1 MHNIKDI
8 RKDIDNFKNTIK
20 NRNVDVDFD
29 QILNL
34 DEENRKLIQEKEKLE
49 MEKKSISKSKDETLF
64 EKSKEISN
72 KIDDLSKNQKNV
84 KDQLDQILSNIPNLP
99 LNDVPVGKDENSNKE
114 VVKSGKIKEMSFKP
128 KSHYEIGEKLN
139 MLDFDLATKTTGSRF
154 VFVKDK
160 LASLERAIS
169 NFMIDTHV
177 NNNGYT
183 EISPPL
189 MATDNTMFGTGQLPK
204 FENDQFEIK
213 FDDKNDRKFL
223 IPTAE
228 VILTN
233 MVKNQILNLKSL
245 PMRLVASTPCF
256 RKEAGSYGKDTKG
269 MIRQHQ
275 FYKVELVSIVENN
288 KCIEELERM
297 TNCATKILD
306 DLQLPYRKI
315 ILSTGDMGFS
325 AEKTYDIEVWLPSE
339 NKYREISSCSSC
351 GTFQAKRMKARYKN
365 NNNENEFVGTLN
377 GRLVAS
383 TPCFRKEAGSYGKD
397 TKGMIRQHQFYKV
410 ELVSIVENNKCIEE
424 LERMTNCA
432 TKILDDLQLPY
443 RKIILSTGDM
453 GFSAEKTYDIE
464 VWLPSENKYREIS
477 SCSSCGTFQAK
488 RMKARYKNN
497 NNENE
502 FVGTLNGSGL
512 AVGRTLIA
520 ILENY
525 QTEDGSI
532 IIPEKLRPYMN
543 NMEKIGIN

>member
-8 RKDIDNFKNTIK
+8 RKNFDEFKK
-20 NRNVDVDFD
+20 FMKLRNVD
-29 QILNL
+29 LNL
-34 DEENRKLIQEKEKLE
+34 DNILSLDENNRNLIQKKESLE
-49 MEKKSISKSKDETLF
+49 MEKKNISKNKDQKMF
-64 EKSKEISN
+64 AKSKELSL
-72 KIDDLSKNQKNV
+72 KIDDLSKKQTLLK
-84 KDQLDQILSNIPNLP
+84 KQLDNLLSSIPNMP
-99 LNDVPVGKDENSNKE
+99 LKDVPPGKNENDNKE
-114 VVKSGKIKEMSFKP
+114 ILKVGEIKNFNFKP

-160 LASLERAIS
+160 LASLERALS
-169 NFMIDTHV
+169 NFMIDTHTKI
-177 NNNGYT
+177 NGYT

-189 MATDNTMFGTGQLPK
+189 LATVETMFGTGQLPK

-213 FDDKNDRKFL
+213 LDEKEERKFL

-233 MVKNQILNLKSL
+233 MVKNQIINLNSL
-245 PMRLVASTPCF
+245 PMRIVASTPCF

-288 KCIEELERM
+288 KCLEELERM
-297 TNCATKILD
+297 TNTATMILD
-306 DLQLPYRKI
+306 KLKLPYRKI

-339 NKYREISSCSSC
+339 NMYREISSCSSC
-351 GTFQAKRMKARYKN
+351 GTFQARRMKARYKN
-365 NNNENEFVGTLN
+365 
-377 GRLVAS
+377 
-383 TPCFRKEAGSYGKD
+383 KD
-397 TKGMIRQHQFYKV
+397 NVT
-410 ELVSIVENNKCIEE
+410 
-424 LERMTNCA
+424 
-432 TKILDDLQLPY
+432 D
-443 RKIILSTGDM
+443 
-453 GFSAEKTYDIE
+453 
-464 VWLPSENKYREIS
+464 
-477 SCSSCGTFQAK
+477 
-488 RMKARYKNN
+488 
-497 NNENE
+497 

-532 IIPEKLRPYMN
+532 MIPDVIKPYMGN
-543 NMEKIGIN
+543 IDKISVN

>member
-114 VVKSGKIKEMSFKP
+114 VVKSGEIKEMSFKP

-351 GTFQAKRMKARYKN
+351 GTFQAKRMR
-365 NNNENEFVGTLN
+365 
-377 GRLVAS
+377 
-383 TPCFRKEAGSYGKD
+383 
-397 TKGMIRQHQFYKV
+397 
-410 ELVSIVENNKCIEE
+410 
-424 LERMTNCA
+424 
-432 TKILDDLQLPY
+432 
-443 RKIILSTGDM
+443 
-453 GFSAEKTYDIE
+453 
-464 VWLPSENKYREIS
+464 
-477 SCSSCGTFQAK
+477 
-488 RMKARYKNN
+488 ARYKNN

>member
-114 VVKSGKIKEMSFKP
+114 VVKSGEIKEMSFKP

-377 GRLVAS
+377 G
-383 TPCFRKEAGSYGKD
+383 
-397 TKGMIRQHQFYKV
+397 
-410 ELVSIVENNKCIEE
+410 
-424 LERMTNCA
+424 
-432 TKILDDLQLPY
+432 
-443 RKIILSTGDM
+443 
-453 GFSAEKTYDIE
+453 
-464 VWLPSENKYREIS
+464 
-477 SCSSCGTFQAK
+477 
-488 RMKARYKNN
+488 
-497 NNENE
+497 
-502 FVGTLNGSGL
+502 SGL

-525 QTEDGSI
+525 QSEDGSI
-532 IIPEKLRPYMN
+532 TIPEKLRPYMN
-543 NMEKIGIN
+543 NMEKIGTN